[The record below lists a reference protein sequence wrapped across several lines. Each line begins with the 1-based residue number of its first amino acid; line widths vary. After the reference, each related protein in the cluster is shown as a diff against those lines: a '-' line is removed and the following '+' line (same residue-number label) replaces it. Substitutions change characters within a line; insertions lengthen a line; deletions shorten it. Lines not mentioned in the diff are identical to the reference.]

1 MQHKRPMI
9 AVTAARNDEKNRLTI
24 LELYM
29 KMLLRHGAMPVL
41 VPIVTEGALIDEIV
55 ERFDGFVIS
64 GGGDINS
71 CYWNEPLHE
80 KAYGL
85 DAERDAFEIDLAR
98 KIYQMKKPALCICRG
113 EQVMNVALGGTLY
126 QDIPSQAEGAM
137 NHRCGDRQLEPVHN
151 VTVKAGTK
159 LASIV
164 GEGVMGVNSLHHQA
178 VKDVAPC
185 LTVTAVAE
193 DGVIEAIESRELPFY
208 MGLQWHPERLG
219 ESNPGADAVFKAFCE
234 VCTRN
239 NAR

>member
-85 DAERDAFEIDLAR
+85 DAERDAFEIELAR
-98 KIYQMKKPALCICRG
+98 KIYQMKKPALGICRG

-193 DGVIEAIESRELPFY
+193 DGVIEAIESSELPFY